1 MGNMIIGPDVRAW
14 DRRLL
19 WITVLS
25 QTPWWHLRRQR
36 KFRAAHLKARA
47 DCERTTIWRKPP

>member
-1 MGNMIIGPDVRAW
+1 MGNLIIGPDVRAW

-36 KFRAAHLKARA
+36 KFREAHLKARA
-47 DCERTTIWRKPP
+47 DCERTTVWRKM